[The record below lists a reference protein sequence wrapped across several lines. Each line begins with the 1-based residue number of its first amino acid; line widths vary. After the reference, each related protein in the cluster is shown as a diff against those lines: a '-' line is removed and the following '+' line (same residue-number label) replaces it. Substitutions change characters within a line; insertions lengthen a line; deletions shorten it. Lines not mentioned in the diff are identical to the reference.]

1 MDALRQITWNERTMV
16 EKVAMTDEEI
26 VKLKLEW
33 YGRGYVQAAR
43 ELRDALCSL
52 LRLDERY
59 AQKDNP

>member
-33 YGRGYVQAAR
+33 YGRGYAQAVR

>member
-1 MDALRQITWNERTMV
+1 MV

-33 YGRGYVQAAR
+33 YWRGYAQAAR